1 MLLNREK
8 KKKDKDKDDKEGKE
22 GKAEDKEDDEESVG
36 DEQWGCMVTAVVQT
50 GNDVHCWCTLR

>member
-8 KKKDKDKDDKEGKE
+8 KKKDKDKDKDDKE

-36 DEQWGCMVTAVVQT
+36 NEQWGCMVAAVVQT
-50 GNDVHCWCTLR
+50 GNDVHCW